1 MARVFEVFWI
11 FLRLGLTSFG
21 GPVAHF
27 GYFRTEFVTR
37 LAWLTDADYADIM
50 ALCQFLPG
58 PTSSQVGIA
67 IGTQRAGYAGG
78 IAAFVGFTAPSA
90 VLMLALALG
99 ITRVDLG
106 AWAGALHGLKLAAL
120 AVVAQAVWAMARAL
134 TPDRPRRVVA
144 VLAATTMLLVP
155 ASITQLGVLL
165 LAVLWGAGNVP
176 AGGGIAVAPASG
188 QPRTALTFIA
198 VFAAL
203 LVILPVV
210 ARFDPT
216 LALVDK
222 FYRSGSLVFGGGHV
236 VLPLLQAELVAPG
249 WIGPDTF
256 LAGYGAAQA
265 VPGPLFSFAA
275 FAGAAQT
282 VAPNGIGG
290 GLIALLAVYIPAI
303 LLVFGTLPLWQRW
316 RTLPRLRAGLDG
328 ANAAV
333 VGLLFAALY
342 DPVFTSA
349 VTGPRDLALA
359 LAGLGLLTL
368 ARTPPWLVVGLLGLA
383 GWLLSPWL

>member
-37 LAWLTDADYADIM
+37 RAWLTDADYADIM

-67 IGTQRAGYAGG
+67 IGTQRAGHAGG

-90 VLMLALALG
+90 ALMLALALG
-99 ITRVDLG
+99 IAQVNLG
-106 AWAGALHGLKLAAL
+106 TCSGVLHGLKLAAL
-120 AVVAQAVWAMARAL
+120 AVVAQAVWAMAQTL

-144 VLAATTMLLVP
+144 MLAATAMLLVP

-165 LAVLWGAGNVP
+165 IAVLWGAGKVS

-188 QPRTALTFIA
+188 QHRTALAFLA

-203 LVILPVV
+203 LVTLPAV

-216 LALVDK
+216 LALIDK
-222 FYRSGSLVFGGGHV
+222 FYRTGSLVFGGGHV
-236 VLPLLQAELVAPG
+236 VLPLLQAELVATG
-249 WIGPDTF
+249 WIGADTF

-282 VAPNGIGG
+282 VAPHGVAG

-316 RTLPRLRAGLDG
+316 KALPRLRAGLDG

-333 VGLLFAALY
+333 VGLLLAALY

-349 VTGPRDLALA
+349 VTSPRDLALA
-359 LAGLGLLTL
+359 LAALALLTL
-368 ARTPPWLVVGLLGLA
+368 ARTPPWLAVGMLGLA